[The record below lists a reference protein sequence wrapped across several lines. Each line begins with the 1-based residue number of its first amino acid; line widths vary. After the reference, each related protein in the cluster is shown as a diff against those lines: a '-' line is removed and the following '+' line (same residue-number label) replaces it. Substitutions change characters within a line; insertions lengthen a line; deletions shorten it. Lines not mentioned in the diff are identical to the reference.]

1 MLCIMIYIMI
11 FHLVYSILY
20 SIIYS
25 MVYGRI
31 YTILYNMIDIVIS
44 HAIYHLNMVCTML
57 YHHLHIFL
65 NMRWQDCVC
74 LIAPYPYNPNQADQF
89 DFPGDM
95 DLTGEGLLWY
105 ARPQL
110 FFRCS
115 VAPTGQL
122 TRRKRH
128 VELSLVFFSTFEP
141 ISLTPD
147 SVMQQSGIPMLFD
160 SASSSKLPNLYLCR
174 AENVLGRVPLMP
186 CYIDGNSTPT
196 LPYHFRDRDGAAA
209 DTSKG
214 RGNGSRLYE
223 INVWM
228 WRYGRGQPRTITVA
242 EAEKRRKERTCD
254 ARQRAAQTMKRRRE
268 ERRAAA
274 DSDMAGDS
282 E

>member
-1 MLCIMIYIMI
+1 ML
-11 FHLVYSILY
+11 YSILY
-20 SIIYS
+20 SIMYS

-89 DFPGDM
+89 DFPGD
-95 DLTGEGLLWY
+95 
-105 ARPQL
+105 
-110 FFRCS
+110 
-115 VAPTGQL
+115 
-122 TRRKRH
+122 
-128 VELSLVFFSTFEP
+128 
-141 ISLTPD
+141 
-147 SVMQQSGIPMLFD
+147 
-160 SASSSKLPNLYLCR
+160 ASSSKLPNLYLCR